1 MQRLPLWR
9 HVLLGLTLLLGMLFA
24 LPNLYGYGPAVR
36 LSGPLA
42 QEAES
47 KWRSALEQAQLT
59 PVAVERDER
68 GVLLHFADVETQ
80 LKAQDALETW
90 RSATADH
97 LTTLELISL
106 APAWLRSLGARP
118 MTLGLDLQ
126 GGVHFLME
134 VDLQPVLN
142 RRATEAMREMAR
154 ALRRQGVPYETI
166 TQRNGEMILITLQ
179 KAQDREAALKA
190 LADQRTEWQAQ
201 QADANAPF
209 LVRLHLEPNTLQT
222 IQRNA
227 LEQNMTTLR
236 NRIDE
241 LGVAE
246 PVVQRQGNSAIV
258 VELPGIQDTT
268 AAKNIIGAT
277 ATIAFHLVDTQHD
290 PAQAQTTGLVPPGS
304 LLEHDRR
311 GRPVLLQREVIV
323 SGDQLINAVS
333 SVDTTTASPAV
344 LVTLN
349 GQGAQRM
356 AQVTQSNIGKPMAV
370 VYMEYKPI
378 ETPPGAPPAH
388 RMERQVISV
397 ATIQSAF
404 GSRFQITGLERQEA
418 RTLSLLLRAGSLAA
432 PLQIVEERTV
442 GPSLGK
448 ANVQSGLLAGTLGTA
463 LVLLFMAVYYRA
475 FGLIAGAALL
485 LNLVLLV
492 GLLSLLGVTLT
503 LPGIAGIVLTLGM
516 AVDANVLINERIR
529 EEQDGGM
536 SPHASIHAGYD
547 RALAT
552 ITDSNLTTLIAAV
565 ILFVIG
571 TGPIKG
577 FAVTLSAGIATS
589 MFSAVFGSRALVDL
603 IFGGRRLKSLPI

>member
-1 MQRLPLWR
+1 MQRLPRWR
-9 HVLLGLTLLLGMLFA
+9 HALLGLTLLLGMLYA

-42 QEAES
+42 QASES
-47 KWRSALEQAQLT
+47 QWRAALEQAQLE

-80 LKAQDALETW
+80 LEAQAALETW
-90 RSATADH
+90 RSATPER

-134 VDLQPVLN
+134 VDLQPILT
-142 RRATEAMREMAR
+142 RRATEMVREMAR
-154 ALRRQGVPYETI
+154 ALRSQGIPYETM
-166 TQRNGEMILITLQ
+166 THRNGEILITLQ
-179 KAQDREAALKA
+179 KAQDREAVLKA
-190 LADQRTEWQAQ
+190 LADQRTDWQAQ
-201 QADANAPF
+201 EADANAPL
-209 LVRLHLEPNTLQT
+209 LVRLHLEPSALQT

-268 AAKNIIGAT
+268 AAKDIIGAT
-277 ATIAFHLVDTQHD
+277 ATIAFHLVDDQHD
-290 PAQAQTTGLVPPGS
+290 PAQAQATGLVPPGS

-311 GRPVLLQREVIV
+311 GSPVLLQREVIV

-333 SVDTTTASPAV
+333 SVDTTTGSPAV

-356 AQVTQSNIGKPMAV
+356 AQVTQGNIGKPMAV

-378 ETPPGAPPAH
+378 KTAPGAPPAH
-388 RMERQVISV
+388 RLEKQVISV

-404 GSRFQITGLERQEA
+404 GSRFQITGLDRLEA

-448 ANVQSGLLAGTLGTA
+448 ANVRSGLLAGTLGTA
-463 LVLLFMAVYYRA
+463 LVLLFMAAYYRA

-492 GLLSLLGVTLT
+492 GVLSMLGVTLT

-536 SPHASIHAGYD
+536 SPQASIHAGYD

-589 MFSAVFGSRALVDL
+589 MFSAVFGSRSLVDL
-603 IFGGRRLKSLPI
+603 IFGGRRLKRLSI

>member
-9 HVLLGLTLLLGMLFA
+9 HVMLGLTLLLGILFA
-24 LPNLYGYGPAVR
+24 LPNLYGFGPAIR
-36 LSGPLA
+36 LSGPGV
-42 QEAES
+42 EES
-47 KWRSALEQAQLT
+47 QTQWLTLLEQAEVA
-59 PVAVERDER
+59 PVAIERENHD
-68 GVLLHFADVETQ
+68 VLLHFTDVETQ
-80 LKAQDALETW
+80 LKAHDALEGW
-90 RSATADH
+90 RTSHPDH
-97 LTTLELISL
+97 LVTLELSPR
-106 APAWLRSLGARP
+106 APSWLLSLGAKP

-134 VDLQPVLN
+134 VDLQPVLT
-142 RRATEAMREMAR
+142 RRATEAVREMAR
-154 ALRRQGVPYETI
+154 ALRQRGIPYE
-166 TQRNGEMILITLQ
+166 EMVHHSTEILIRLQ
-179 KAQDREAALKA
+179 QEQDRDAALQA
-190 LADQRTEWQAQ
+190 LADQLAAWQP
-201 QADANAPF
+201 QAADPRSP
-209 LVRLHLEPNTLQT
+209 RLLRLTLEPDTLEA

-236 NRIDE
+236 HRIDE

-246 PVVQRQGNSAIV
+246 PVVQRQGSSAIV

-277 ATIAFHLVDTQHD
+277 ATIAFHLVDTQHS
-290 PAQAQTTGLVPPGS
+290 PTQAQSTGLVPPGS
-304 LLEHDRR
+304 LLEQDRQ
-311 GRPVLLQREVIV
+311 GRPILLQREVIV

-333 SVDTTTASPAV
+333 SMDPTTASPAV

-349 GQGAQRM
+349 SQGARRM
-356 AQVTQSNIGKPMAV
+356 AAVTQSNIGKPMAV

-378 ETPPGAPPAH
+378 ETPPGAPVAH
-388 RMERQVISV
+388 RLEKRVISV

-404 GSRFQITGLERQEA
+404 SSRFQITGLDRQEA
-418 RTLSLLLRAGSLAA
+418 HTLALLLRAGSLAA

-442 GPSLGK
+442 GPSLGQ
-448 ANVQSGLLAGTLGTA
+448 ANVQRGLLASTVGTA

-475 FGLIAGAALL
+475 FGLIADAAML

-529 EEQDGGM
+529 EELDGGLT
-536 SPHASIHAGYD
+536 PQASIRAGYQ
-547 RALAT
+547 RAFAT
-552 ITDSNLTTLIAAV
+552 IIDSNLTTLIAAL
-565 ILFVIG
+565 ILFSIG

-603 IFGGRRLKSLPI
+603 IFGSRRLKSLPI

>member
-1 MQRLPLWR
+1 M
-9 HVLLGLTLLLGMLFA
+9 LGFALLLGVLFA

-36 LSGPLA
+36 LSGPRVQESQA
-42 QEAES
+42 QWQAL
-47 KWRSALEQAQLT
+47 LEQAQVV
-59 PVAVERDER
+59 PVAMEQ
-68 GVLLHFADVETQ
+68 GNHNVLLRFADVETQ
-80 LKAQDALETW
+80 LKAQDALENW
-90 RSATADH
+90 RSTHPDH
-97 LTTLELISL
+97 LTTLELSPL
-106 APAWLRSLGARP
+106 APSWLMSLGARP

-126 GGVHFLME
+126 GGVHFLMD
-134 VDLQPVLN
+134 VDLQPVLS
-142 RRATEAMREMAR
+142 RRATEAVREMAR
-154 ALRRQGVPYETI
+154 ALRQRSIPYEEMVHHSGEITI
-166 TQRNGEMILITLQ
+166 RLQRE
-179 KAQDREAALKA
+179 QDRDAALQA
-190 LADQRTEWQAQ
+190 LADQLAEWQPQ
-201 QADANAPF
+201 PADPSSPRLMRLAPEP
-209 LVRLHLEPNTLQT
+209 RTLET

-277 ATIAFHLVDTQHD
+277 ATIAFHLLDTQHD
-290 PAQAQTTGLVPPGS
+290 PAQAQSTGLVPPGS
-304 LLEHDRR
+304 LLEHDRQ
-311 GRPVLLQREVIV
+311 GRPVLLQREIIV

-333 SVDTTTASPAV
+333 SVDTTSGSPAV

-349 GQGAQRM
+349 SQGAQRM
-356 AQVTQSNIGKPMAV
+356 ARVTQSNIGQPMAV

-378 ETPPGAPPAH
+378 RTPPGAPPAH
-388 RMERQVISV
+388 RLEKQVISV

-404 GSRFQITGLERQEA
+404 SSRFQITGLDRQEA
-418 RTLSLLLRAGSLAA
+418 HTLSLLLRAGSLAA

-448 ANVQSGLLAGTLGTA
+448 ANVRRGLLAGTVGTA

-475 FGLIAGAALL
+475 FGLIAGAAML

-529 EEQDGGM
+529 EELEEGLAPQ
-536 SPHASIHAGYD
+536 ASIRAGYH
-547 RALAT
+547 RAFAT
-552 ITDSNLTTLIAAV
+552 IIDSNLTTLIAAL
-565 ILFVIG
+565 ILFGIG

-589 MFSAVFGSRALVDL
+589 MFSAVFGSRSLVDL